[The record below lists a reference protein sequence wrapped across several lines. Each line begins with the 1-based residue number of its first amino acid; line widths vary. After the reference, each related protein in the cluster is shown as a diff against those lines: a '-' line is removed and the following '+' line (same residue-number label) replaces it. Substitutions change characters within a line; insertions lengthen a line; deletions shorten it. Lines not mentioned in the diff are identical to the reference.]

1 MTKAKSRHGK
11 LKGAVLLMV
20 LAVMTVLIIMLAGA
34 MAIVSTAGN
43 RAITKYE
50 ESQAYYTARSGI
62 EVITQTLM
70 GDSVHVD
77 KGNNNDGNNHKSQ
90 NTFSST
96 SKSQALAFEEAIT
109 GVNKTDPSDS
119 SKIIY
124 DVSKS
129 LTAWDSIHNPTGAGL
144 TDTQKKNSYMIFNV
158 ADMSNFGGD
167 DGSGMFSDSGDDS
180 VQVKVQLLQLEFD
193 NGSGTPVER
202 NSIVSGKV
210 DVTNGD
216 ANTYYISK
224 LSVLIECTANYNGV
238 SSTVSK
244 VVSPIEKSKNTSTG
258 FNSTGA
264 LNMSTNSSVFGGAV
278 SATSFSWGND
288 GITAG
293 SVYVNQN
300 SSLNAQKVF
309 VLEPSE
315 SMVINGDFRA
325 ENNMVISPSGSS
337 ASEKP
342 FVFVNGTFS
351 VSSQPPLI
359 GYNKGSD
366 WGISN
371 ASPASSKVD
380 LITQNFKGSNSGL
393 CFVNGNAYIDGY
405 LQIDFGGTNFEST
418 NKPFFGGDLFISDKS
433 FNASKDYV
441 EVSDLTGSWQ
451 IHKSNFGIVN
461 YSKYPSN
468 DPDPNNR
475 YRIKFTINTGSKL
488 WNEIINNGGDQFC
501 SGNIYYY
508 YYEENDRSTTSPTL
522 SSNSKYYGCMELEAI
537 RQYILYI
544 KDSAHTA
551 EYNTVYAPNMSNID
565 KFLSK
570 LHPVGPYIESNSNFA
585 FTALSNPTASDIYT
599 ANNMKYIIQLAS
611 NTSGMPDF
619 VDKFKFKPVSTGGV
633 ISNFNI
639 EIEDDPSY
647 LLKVTLPKVNGTGS
661 LTNRMSDPDIRELP
675 TLFSK
680 YASYFFINNTNPL
693 KNAKWVLSADANV
706 FLNATGTAEKK
717 DFTYKDSLNGGVQKS
732 TSDWKSEVGTIATDF
747 TNINN
752 PSYIG
757 SITHNNLVT
766 RAWDIL
772 NALYE
777 VDSAGNMLPTRN
789 VCFLPSALQ
798 AYLDNNIIF
807 TNIPGTTDMNFSTV
821 ANIDVA
827 ANLPKTYQTLSPSTA
842 SSNTTVIDTSAT
854 DVIVMLSPGSYHD
867 GKLLVSGTNY
877 AYIMMPYTGDGR
889 YQFWNYSI
897 VTEDYDTNILSA
909 NPSPSDVKVGNGG
922 SATAAVIK
930 APNIIIYAD
939 DNTTFDFYNN
949 SGQYS
954 FMGYIYGPGSKIQSN
969 DASGFKKNLYYQGA
983 YTANVHMDIL
993 GSAFVGDIDV
1003 KNGFSFIYI
1012 PPVETK
1018 DPWEPK
1024 FNWSASGIGYTNQGI
1039 KEVN

>member
-34 MAIVSTAGN
+34 MAIASTAGN

-144 TDTQKKNSYMIFNV
+144 TDTQKRNSYMIFNV

-288 GITAG
+288 GTTAG
-293 SVYVNQN
+293 SIFVNQN

-315 SMVINGDFRA
+315 SMVINGNFNA
-325 ENNMVISPSGSS
+325 QNNMIVSPSGSS
-337 ASEKP
+337 TAERS
-342 FVFVNGTFS
+342 FVFVNGTFQS
-351 VSSQPPLI
+351 SSQPPII
-359 GYNKGSD
+359 GYNKTGG
-366 WGISN
+366 WGIDG
-371 ASPASSKVD
+371 ATPASSKID
-380 LITQNFKGSNSGL
+380 LITQNIQGSSNGV
-393 CFVNGNAYIDGY
+393 CFINGNTYIDGY
-405 LQIDFGGTNFEST
+405 LRIDFGGTNFKST
-418 NKPFFGGDLFISDKS
+418 SKPFFGGDLFISDRTPV
-433 FNASKDYV
+433 D
-441 EVSDLTGSWQ
+441 VS
-451 IHKSNFGIVN
+451 N
-461 YSKYPSN
+461 YGTVINNKTELDIATYSTYPN
-468 DPDPNNR
+468 TDPNYAVNR
-475 YRIKFTINTGSKL
+475 YRIKLGVNTGSKL
-488 WNEIINNGGDQFC
+488 WNDIRSNGGDSFC

-508 YYEENDRSTTSPTL
+508 YYEDNSRVSPLSTIST
-522 SSNSKYYGCMELEAI
+522 YYGCIELEAV
-537 RQYILYI
+537 RQYILEI
-544 KDSAHTA
+544 SNPADSR
-551 EYNTVYAPNMSNID
+551 YASEFQPYAMNIN
-565 KFLSK
+565 KFLAK
-570 LHPVGPYIESNSNFA
+570 LHCISPVVESNTQYTFLG
-585 FTALSNPTASDIYT
+585 TATPAADDIY
-599 ANNMKYIIQLAS
+599 AADNMKYIIQLATAK
-611 NTSGMPDF
+611 TSSAPEF
-619 VDKFKFKPVSTGGV
+619 VDKFEFTPVGMMGSLTGY
-633 ISNFNI
+633 NI
-639 EIEDDPSY
+639 GIEDDPSY
-647 LLKVTLPKVNGTGS
+647 LLRISLPKCDSTGN
-661 LTNRMSDPDIRELP
+661 LIRRSNDAEYKKIP

-680 YASYFFINNTNPL
+680 YADYLFINDTNPL
-693 KNAKWVLSADANV
+693 KNAKWVASADDNV
-706 FLNATGTAEKK
+706 FINSTGTAEICN
-717 DFTYKDSLNGGVQKS
+717 FTYKDTLNGGIQKIV
-732 TSDWKSEVGTIATDF
+732 TDWKQEMGNIAYDLTQIMSASYLGTT
-747 TNINN
+747 
-752 PSYIG
+752 
-757 SITHNNLVT
+757 THNDLVT

-777 VDSAGNMLPTRN
+777 VDGAGNMLSTRN

-821 ANIDVA
+821 ANIDVG

-842 SSNTTVIDTSAT
+842 SNTTTVIDTSAT

-889 YQFWNYSI
+889 YQFWNYSV

-909 NPSPSDVKVGNGG
+909 SPSPSAVKVGNGG
-922 SATAAVIK
+922 LATATVIK

-939 DNTTFDFYNN
+939 DNTTFDFYNGGN
-949 SGQYS
+949 YS
-954 FMGYIYGPGSKIQSN
+954 FMGYIYGPGSRINSN
-969 DASGFKKNLYYQGA
+969 STTSFCKNLYYQGA
-983 YTANVHMDIL
+983 LANNVHMDIL
-993 GSAFVGDIDV
+993 GSAFVGDINV
-1003 KNGFSFIYI
+1003 QNGFSFIYI